1 MKVIIPVAGLGSRLK
16 PHTHTVPK
24 PLLDVAGRPI
34 LEYIIED
41 ALKLDPTEIIF
52 VVGHMK
58 ETIKKYIL
66 THYPQINCSFV
77 YQKTRDGDG
86 SAIRLA
92 LEKIDH
98 EEDLFILFGDTLVD
112 FDIKFSLDS
121 YKKSDAVIFCMEVED
136 PVHYGIVNVKEN
148 MEIYQVEEKPEN
160 PKSNLA
166 LIGAYYFKSILQVK
180 HLLNEFYQKKETV
193 KGEYKLVQVIE
204 KYAKQRDTSIKASPV
219 KKWFDCG
226 RIEVLL
232 EANKYFLKLK
242 SKGEPIMKGTSII
255 LPPSFVSQTAIIENS
270 VIGPYASIGEGA
282 KITDSI
288 VKNSIICPKVKIENL
303 ILTDSLLGK
312 DVIVH
317 GRPSKINIGEKSEI
331 SLN

>member
-34 LEYIIED
+34 LDYIIED
-41 ALKLDPTEIIF
+41 ALKLDPEEIVF

-58 ETIKKYIL
+58 ETIKKFIL
-66 THYPQINCSFV
+66 THYPNINCSFV
-77 YQKTRDGDG
+77 YQKVRDGDG

-92 LEKIDH
+92 LEKF
-98 EEDLFILFGDTLVD
+98 EEDDDLFILFGDTLVD
-112 FDIKFSLDS
+112 FDIKITLDN
-121 YKKSDAVIFCMEVED
+121 YNKSNAIIFGMEVED
-136 PVHYGIVNVKEN
+136 PQHYGIINVRAN

-166 LIGAYYFKSILQVK
+166 IIGAYYFKSLLYVKNILNDLYK
-180 HLLNEFYQKKETV
+180 NKKTV

-204 KYAKQRDTSIKASPV
+204 HYAEVKDLSIKATSV

-232 EANKYFLKLK
+232 EANKYFLQKK
-242 SKGEPIMKGTSII
+242 SVGTIVMRGTSII
-255 LPPSFVSQTAIIENS
+255 LPPSFVSNNAIIENS

-282 KITDSI
+282 IIKDSTI
-288 VKNSIICPKVKIENL
+288 RNSILCPKVKVENL

-312 DVIVH
+312 EVVVH
-317 GRPSKINIGEKSEI
+317 GRPSKINIGERSEI
-331 SLN
+331 YLN